1 MKRVALFLAV
11 AAGACL
17 GSGEPTAV
25 RVQTNATEYMSAAPG
40 EALRVRFAVA
50 NLTDRSILVSRCG
63 DHVNPAVDRWVNGA
77 WINFG
82 SAMCPANQLS
92 VPLLLGPHAAYE
104 DSTVLSTSGVFQLRL
119 GTSGAPAQAM
129 TWTLVSNRFQ
139 VH

>member
-1 MKRVALFLAV
+1 MKQIALLLAV

-17 GSGEPTAV
+17 GSGEPSTV
-25 RVQTNATEYMSAAPG
+25 RVQTDATEYMSAAPD
-40 EALRVRFAVA
+40 EAVRVRFAVA

-77 WINFG
+77 WINVG

-92 VPLLLGPHAAYE
+92 VPLFLGPRATYE
-104 DSTVLSTSGVFQLRL
+104 DSTVLATIGVFQLRL
-119 GTSGAPAQAM
+119 GTSDAPAQSM
-129 TWTLVSNRFQ
+129 TWMLVSNRFQ